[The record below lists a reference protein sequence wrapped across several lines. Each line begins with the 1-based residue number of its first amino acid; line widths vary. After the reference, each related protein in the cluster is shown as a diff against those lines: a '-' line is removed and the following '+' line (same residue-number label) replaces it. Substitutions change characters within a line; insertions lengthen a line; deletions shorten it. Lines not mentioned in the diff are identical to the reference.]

1 MSFPAAGNTSA
12 LHNSPEVHPRVEGAD
27 ERRGDEPDER
37 HVDDHEDVPA
47 DLRRH
52 RAAHVRQ
59 ALGHGQAPA
68 VLVAQLVQD
77 VVDGGGGVRVPAER
91 WHPVRWQGGRP
102 GPAGDQFILFIV
114 RYYSVECSH
123 VK

>member
-1 MSFPAAGNTSA
+1 MNLSLVSTRPVSFPAAGNTSA

-52 RAAHVRQ
+52 RAEHVRE
-59 ALGHGQAPA
+59 ALRHGLAPA
-68 VLVAQLVQD
+68 GLVAKLVQD
-77 VVDGGGGVRVPAER
+77 VVDGTGRGGIQGPGRGER
-91 WHPVRWQGGRP
+91 G
-102 GPAGDQFILFIV
+102 
-114 RYYSVECSH
+114 C
-123 VK
+123 